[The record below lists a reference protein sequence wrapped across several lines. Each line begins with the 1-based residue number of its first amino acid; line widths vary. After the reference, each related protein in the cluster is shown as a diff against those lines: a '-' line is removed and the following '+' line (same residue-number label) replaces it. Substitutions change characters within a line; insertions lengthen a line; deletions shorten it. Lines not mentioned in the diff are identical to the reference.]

1 RRMVRSEIVRVRVD
15 APLPKLLELFPPDH
29 DLLVVF
35 GHAAETECV
44 YWLPGGG
51 SNISGG
57 PSSARALRALRASDA
72 PRPRRPARALS
83 RSDDRLLAP
92 PAVAQTSAIGAPRR
106 ARARA
111 VARPIPELALPLI
124 VGRPRSIAT
133 CLEDRAR
140 AFQSVDHV
148 RVADGQRPGSHS
160 RFSH

>member
-1 RRMVRSEIVRVRVD
+1 GRRMVRSEIVRVRVD

-72 PRPRRPARALS
+72 PRPRRPARAPPRSASLIS
-83 RSDDRLLAP
+83 RGPAQARALRALRASDAPSPRRPARALPSSDDRLLAP

-111 VARPIPELALPLI
+111 VARPIPELALP
-124 VGRPRSIAT
+124 
-133 CLEDRAR
+133 
-140 AFQSVDHV
+140 
-148 RVADGQRPGSHS
+148 
-160 RFSH
+160 